1 MTDPPSDA
9 PGETLPHASAPARH
23 LSTNTYPRCG
33 HGRGRRTSKAVS
45 ARRLCRSGTNAT
57 GPWTQIDDVG
67 HGYVARGC
75 PMDRAGRPDGIR
87 RGMFVGSRRRPTEYP
102 GWRQTRRRKRI
113 AEPTVDSVARGN
125 QPALDGSTG
134 GEGSNESCRISRSGL
149 SANPF
154 RDPHP
159 EALD

>member
-75 PMDRAGRPDGIR
+75 PRSEEHTSELQ
-87 RGMFVGSRRRPTEYP
+87 SRLHLVCRLLLEKKK
-102 GWRQTRRRKRI
+102 TRSI
-113 AEPTVDSVARGN
+113 VV
-125 QPALDGSTG
+125 
-134 GEGSNESCRISRSGL
+134 
-149 SANPF
+149 SA
-154 RDPHP
+154 
-159 EALD
+159 